1 MNSYL
6 LKDYSYTY
14 PETLIA
20 KEPLSI
26 RHQSKMMVFNR
37 EQGCWS
43 HEHFVDIQRFLPKN
57 CLLVFNESKV
67 IPARL
72 YALKPSGGQVEILL
86 VEKLKSGLW
95 KSLAKPLKALK
106 EGMRLTLLKRS
117 SKQVSEQ
124 KIWVEK
130 IVPGEFVLV
139 RMPEDVLENI
149 LLQQY
154 GEIPLPPYMRRTA
167 TYPLD
172 ETRYQTVYANQAGSV
187 AAPTAG
193 LHFSDSI
200 LQQLQNHGVEFAKV
214 CLHVGPGTFLPIQ
227 CVDIREH
234 RMHTEQY
241 EVNESQFEKIKKF
254 KDAGKSIICVGTT
267 SLRVLETIFQTDS
280 VVLNGTT
287 DLFIKP
293 GYHFKVATGLLTNFH
308 QPESTLLV
316 LVASLLGDR
325 ELLLKAYQEAIIQQY
340 RLFSYGDCMLVI

>member
-1 MNSYL
+1 MNSYI

-14 PETLIA
+14 PEALVA

-26 RHQSKMMVFNR
+26 RHQSKMMVLHR
-37 EQGCWS
+37 QQACWS
-43 HEHFVDIQRFLPKN
+43 HEHFVDIQQFLPKN

-72 YALKPSGGQVEILL
+72 NAMKPSGGRVEILL

-95 KSLAKPLKALK
+95 KSLAKPLKSLK
-106 EGMRLTLLKRS
+106 EGMPLNLLHRS
-117 SKQVSEQ
+117 LSQASDQ
-124 KIWVEK
+124 KIFIEK
-130 IVPGEFVLV
+130 IVPGEFALV
-139 RMPEDVLENI
+139 RMPEHVSESI

-154 GEIPLPPYMRRTA
+154 GEIPLPPYMRRA
-167 TYPLD
+167 AVYPLD
-172 ETRYQTVYANQAGSV
+172 EARYQTVYANQAGSV

-193 LHFSDSI
+193 LHFSEDL

-227 CVDIREH
+227 CDDIREH

-241 EVNESQFEKIKKF
+241 EVHEAQFAKIKKF
-254 KDAGKSIICVGTT
+254 KEAGAPIICVGTT
-267 SLRVLETIFQTDS
+267 SLRVLETLFQRDPVILTGS
-280 VVLNGTT
+280 T

-293 GYHFKVATGLLTNFH
+293 GYTFKAATGLLTNFH

-316 LVASLLGDR
+316 LVATLLGDR
-325 ELLLKAYQEAIIQQY
+325 ALLLKAYQEAIAQKY